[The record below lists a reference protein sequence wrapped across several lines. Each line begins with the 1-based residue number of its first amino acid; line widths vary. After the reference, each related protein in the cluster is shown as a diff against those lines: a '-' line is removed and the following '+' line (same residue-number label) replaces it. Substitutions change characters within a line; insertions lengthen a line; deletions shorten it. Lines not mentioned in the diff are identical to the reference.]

1 MMGADYY
8 ENKIEKE
15 RNNELGIPHLGIGRN
30 CSIART
36 IIDKN
41 ARIGNNVRINVNG
54 NRYENGDHGT
64 FYSADGIIVIRKG
77 AIIPDGT
84 VI

>member
-8 ENKIEKE
+8 ENKMAKKADDSQ
-15 RNNELGIPHLGIGRN
+15 GIPRLGIGRN
-30 CSIART
+30 CSICRC

-41 ARIGNNVRINVNG
+41 AHIGNYVRINVDG
-54 NRYENGDHGT
+54 KQYENGDHGS
-64 FYSADGIIVIRKG
+64 FYASDGIIVIRKG